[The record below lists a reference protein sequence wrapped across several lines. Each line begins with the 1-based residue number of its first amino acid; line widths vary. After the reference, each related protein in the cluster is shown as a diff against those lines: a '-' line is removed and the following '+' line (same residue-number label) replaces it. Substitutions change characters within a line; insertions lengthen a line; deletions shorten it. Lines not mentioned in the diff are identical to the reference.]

1 MTRSVAVADEKQA
14 PGPFAYMKDISSF
27 VRDALL
33 TVIIAVCL
41 IHPASI
47 KTFLK
52 ESGLSKL
59 GMFGVTVELQEE
71 REKVAEAQKEV
82 TSKIVTATSTPP
94 GEPPPEALNKP
105 VDPEFKQVILTAER
119 VAPQILPTAGWVFL
133 GRVDRDKAQ
142 WLAGGSATTTAAWP
156 VNPDDVV
163 TVKDDVYVRKIT
175 DDQWHSSAPVASVA
189 KVGDK
194 LKVVELQYSPAKAGG
209 FFVWAKVAL
218 QQG

>member
-1 MTRSVAVADEKQA
+1 MAEEKL
-14 PGPFAYMKDISSF
+14 GSGRFANLKDMSSLL
-27 VRDALL
+27 RDALL
-33 TVIIAVCL
+33 TVVIAICL

-71 REKVAEAQKEV
+71 KEKVAEAQREV
-82 TSKIVTATSTPP
+82 TSKVVPATAP

-105 VDPEFKQVILTAER
+105 VDQDFKQAILTAER

-133 GRVDRDKAQ
+133 GRVDSAKSQ
-142 WLAGGSATTTAAWP
+142 WLDGGSPTTTATWP
-156 VNPDDVV
+156 VKPDDIV
-163 TVKDDVYVRKIT
+163 TVKDDVYIRKIT
-175 DDQWHSSAPVASVA
+175 DDKWHSSAPVASVA
-189 KVGDK
+189 KVGDQ
-194 LKVVELQYSPAKAGG
+194 LKVVELQYSSARAGG

-218 QQG
+218 RSN